1 MLKPYLAM
9 MRRNVKTM
17 KNKMTLEWIYAA
29 LARAIKTVAQT
40 ALGMFTVGAAINEID
55 WKYVASVSLVAGLFS
70 LLTSIATSLPEV
82 GKDGA
87 LQIDTTDE
95 EKDTY
100 LLALDE
106 DLEKIKQ
113 KKYIRLQVDPT
124 ARLNS
129 QE

>member
-1 MLKPYLAM
+1 
-9 MRRNVKTM
+9 M
-17 KNKMTLEWIYAA
+17 KNRITLEWIYAA

-87 LQIDTTDE
+87 LQIDTTNE